1 MITKTMNQGKHISK
15 TIDALF
21 EAVKL
26 QNITLKNRII
36 RSATYEGFGDPNGVP
51 RSELADIYLKLA
63 KGGVGAIITGFV
75 FVSQTGRAMQ
85 PGQCGIDTP
94 YKISPWQKITDKVHT
109 SYPDVSLFMQ
119 IAHTGR
125 QTKSKYTGNSAVG
138 PSGRKCTYFKEPVK
152 ILNDAE
158 ILEII
163 DEFGEAARR
172 AREAGFDGIQVHAAH
187 GYLIHQ
193 FLSQWTNTR
202 RDKWADGNLFL
213 ESILENIHQKCGA
226 DFPVFVKLSWADD
239 NNPGVS
245 LKNTIQ
251 TVKRLEKSDI
261 DAIEISYGTMEF
273 ALNIIRGDCP
283 IDIIL
288 KVNPLFNQIPLF
300 FREIWKRFFLKK
312 YLKKN
317 LPFAENYNIDSALKI
332 KKATTL
338 PVFSVGGI
346 RTIENMIEILNKGL
360 DAVSLCRPLICEP
373 DLAEKLKNGKN
384 SECINCNL
392 CTVYCDSTQSLRCY
406 QSRKVSSHE
415 YA

>member
-1 MITKTMNQGKHISK
+1 MNKGKNILK
-15 TIDALF
+15 IIDTLF
-21 EAVKL
+21 EPVKL

-36 RSATYEGFGDPNGVP
+36 RSATYEGCGDLNGVP

-63 KGGVGAIITGFV
+63 KGGVGTIITGFV
-75 FVSQTGRAMQ
+75 FVSQAGRAIQ
-85 PGQCGIDTP
+85 PGQCGIDSP
-94 YKISPWQKITDKVHT
+94 FKIGPWQKITDKVHA

-119 IAHTGR
+119 IAHAGR
-125 QTKSKYTGNSAVG
+125 QTKRKYTGNSAVG

-152 ILNDAE
+152 ILNDTE
-158 ILEII
+158 IHETIA
-163 DEFGEAARR
+163 EFGEAARR

-193 FLSQWTNTR
+193 FLSPWTNTR
-202 RDKWADGNLFL
+202 CDKWADGNLFL
-213 ESILENIHQKCGA
+213 ENIIENIYRKCGG
-226 DFPVFVKLSWADD
+226 DFPVIVKLSWADD

-251 TVKRLEKSDI
+251 TVKRLEKLAI
-261 DAIEISYGTMEF
+261 NAIEISYGTMEF

-317 LPFAENYNIDSALKI
+317 LPFTENYNIDSALKI
-332 KKATTL
+332 KKATTV

-346 RTIENMIEILNKGL
+346 RTVDNMIEILNKGL

-373 DLAEKLKNGKN
+373 DLPKKLKKGKN
-384 SECINCNL
+384 SECKNCNL
-392 CTVYCDSTQSLRCY
+392 CTVYCDSTQLLRCY
-406 QSRKVSSHE
+406 QSRKVSSYE

>member
-1 MITKTMNQGKHISK
+1 MITKEMNKGRNTSK
-15 TIDALF
+15 AIDKLF
-21 EAVKL
+21 EPVKL
-26 QNITLKNRII
+26 HNITLKNRII
-36 RSATYEGFGDPNGVP
+36 RSATYEGWGDTNGVP

-85 PGQCGIDTP
+85 PGQCGIDSP
-94 YKISPWQKITDKVHT
+94 SKIGPWQEISDKVHA

-119 IAHTGR
+119 IAHAGR
-125 QTKSKYTGNSAVG
+125 QTKRKYTGNSAVG

-152 ILNDAE
+152 TLNDTE
-158 ILEII
+158 IHEII

-193 FLSQWTNTR
+193 FLSPWTNTR
-202 RDKWADGNLFL
+202 RDKWVDGNLFL

-245 LKNTIQ
+245 LINTIQ

-317 LPFAENYNIDSALKI
+317 LPFTENYNVDSALKI

-338 PVFSVGGI
+338 PVFCVGGI
-346 RTIENMIEILNKGL
+346 RTIENMIEILNNGL

-373 DLAEKLKNGKN
+373 DLPEKLMNGKD

-392 CTVYCDSTQSLRCY
+392 CTVYCDSRQPLRCY
-406 QSRKVSSHE
+406 QGRKESH
-415 YA
+415 YAYA